1 MEDTIGVWF
10 WDMGKRGSSGGSH
23 GKGKGKGKGK
33 GSHSKGNRLHTES
46 HRRDK
51 YLYVLTNRLTGERRV
66 CHTQRECAAV
76 IGVSQQAV
84 SLALVRDRF
93 RVGNWYIEFPP
104 RVYMYLCERGDE
116 VGIGVA
122 VEGAESSDAIVS
134 SRIDVSEEFYG
145 KRYDMMLTDNFFV
158 ALFGKD

>member
-10 WDMGKRGSSGGSH
+10 WDMRKRGSSSDNH
-23 GKGKGKGKGK
+23 G
-33 GSHSKGNRLHTES
+33 
-46 HRRDK
+46 RDK
-51 YLYVLTNRLTGERRV
+51 GLLYVLTNRLTGDRRV
-66 CHTQRECAAV
+66 CHTQTECAAV

-84 SLALVRDRF
+84 SLAKAHDRF
-93 RVGNWYIEFPP
+93 RVRNWYIEFPP
-104 RVYMYLCERGDE
+104 RVYMYICEKGDE

-134 SRIDVSEEFYG
+134 SRIDVSEEFYR

-158 ALFGKD
+158 ALFGKE

>member
-10 WDMGKRGSSGGSH
+10 WDMGKKGSSSGSKSRGKGLHGDSKGLCVDSH
-23 GKGKGKGKGK
+23 GKSRG
-33 GSHSKGNRLHTES
+33 L
-46 HRRDK
+46 
-51 YLYVLTNRLTGERRV
+51 LYVLTNRLTAERRV

-104 RVYMYLCERGDE
+104 RVYMYMCERGDE

-122 VEGAESSDAIVS
+122 VEGAESSNAIVS

-145 KRYDMMLTDNFFV
+145 KRYDIMLTDNFFV

>member
-1 MEDTIGVWF
+1 
-10 WDMGKRGSSGGSH
+10 MGKKESSGDSH
-23 GKGKGKGKGK
+23 GKDRGKDLHVD
-33 GSHSKGNRLHTES
+33 SHS
-46 HRRDK
+46 RDK
-51 YLYVLTNRLTGERRV
+51 GLLYVLTNRLTAERRV
-66 CHTQRECAAV
+66 CHTQSKSAAV
-76 IGVSQQAV
+76 IGVSRQAI
-84 SLALVRDRF
+84 SFALVHGRN
-93 RVGNWYIEFPP
+93 RVGNWYVECPP

-122 VEGAESSDAIVS
+122 VEGAESPYAIVS

>member
-1 MEDTIGVWF
+1 
-10 WDMGKRGSSGGSH
+10 MGKRGSSGGSH
-23 GKGKGKGKGK
+23 GKGKSKDKSKGLHGD
-33 GSHSKGNRLHTES
+33 SHS
-46 HRRDK
+46 RDK
-51 YLYVLTNRLTGERRV
+51 CLLYVLTNRLTGERRV
-66 CHTQRECAAV
+66 CHTQTECAAV
-76 IGVSQQAV
+76 IGVSRQAV
-84 SLALVRDRF
+84 SFALVHGRN
-93 RVGNWYIEFPP
+93 RVGNWYVECPP

-116 VGIGVA
+116 VGIGIA

>member
-1 MEDTIGVWF
+1 
-10 WDMGKRGSSGGSH
+10 MGKKESSGGSH
-23 GKGKGKGKGK
+23 SKSKALHVDSHGKDKGLHV
-33 GSHSKGNRLHTES
+33 GSHG
-46 HRRDK
+46 RDK
-51 YLYVLTNRLTGERRV
+51 GLLFVLTNRLTAERRV
-66 CHTQRECAAV
+66 CHTQTECAAV
-76 IGVSQQAV
+76 IGVSRQAV
-84 SLALVRDRF
+84 SFALVRDRN

-145 KRYDMMLTDNFFV
+145 KRYDMMLTDDFFV

>member
-1 MEDTIGVWF
+1 
-10 WDMGKRGSSGGSH
+10 MGKKESSGGSH
-23 GKGKGKGKGK
+23 GRGKGKDKG
-33 GSHSKGNRLHTES
+33 L
-46 HRRDK
+46 
-51 YLYVLTNRLTGERRV
+51 LYVLTNRLTAERRV
-66 CHTQRECAAV
+66 CHTQTECAAV
-76 IGVSQQAV
+76 IGVSRQAV
-84 SLALVRDRF
+84 SFALVHGRN
-93 RVGNWYIEFPP
+93 RVGNWYVECPP

-122 VEGAESSDAIVS
+122 VEGAESPYAIVS

>member
-10 WDMGKRGSSGGSH
+10 WDMGKKESSGGSH
-23 GKGKGKGKGK
+23 GRGKGKDKG
-33 GSHSKGNRLHTES
+33 L
-46 HRRDK
+46 
-51 YLYVLTNRLTGERRV
+51 LYVLTNRLTAERRV
-66 CHTQRECAAV
+66 CHTQTECAAV
-76 IGVSQQAV
+76 IGVSRQAV
-84 SLALVRDRF
+84 SFALVHGRN
-93 RVGNWYIEFPP
+93 RVGNWYVECPP

-134 SRIDVSEEFYG
+134 SRIDVSEEFYA

-158 ALFGKD
+158 ALFGKE

>member
-1 MEDTIGVWF
+1 
-10 WDMGKRGSSGGSH
+10 MGKKGSSGGSH
-23 GKGKGKGKGK
+23 GKGKVQGKGLHVGSRGKGKARG
-33 GSHSKGNRLHTES
+33 L
-46 HRRDK
+46 
-51 YLYVLTNRLTGERRV
+51 LYVLTNRLTGERRV
-66 CHTQRECAAV
+66 CHTQTECAAI
-76 IGVSQQAV
+76 IGVSRQAV
-84 SLALVRDRF
+84 SFALVRGRN
-93 RVGNWYIEFPP
+93 RVGNWYVEFPP
-104 RVYMYLCERGDE
+104 RVFMYLCERGDE

>member
-10 WDMGKRGSSGGSH
+10 WDMGKKESSGGSH
-23 GKGKGKGKGK
+23 GRGKGKDKG
-33 GSHSKGNRLHTES
+33 L
-46 HRRDK
+46 
-51 YLYVLTNRLTGERRV
+51 LYVLTNRLTAERRV
-66 CHTQRECAAV
+66 CHTQTECAAV
-76 IGVSQQAV
+76 IGVSRQAV
-84 SLALVRDRF
+84 SFALVHGRN
-93 RVGNWYIEFPP
+93 RVGNWYVECPP

-122 VEGAESSDAIVS
+122 VEGAESPYAIVS

-158 ALFGKD
+158 ALFGKE

>member
-1 MEDTIGVWF
+1 
-10 WDMGKRGSSGGSH
+10 MGKRESSGGSH
-23 GKGKGKGKGK
+23 GGSK
-33 GSHSKGNRLHTES
+33 GSHGGSKGL
-46 HRRDK
+46 
-51 YLYVLTNRLTGERRV
+51 LYVLTNRLTAERRV
-66 CHTQRECAAV
+66 CHTQTECATV
-76 IGVSQQAV
+76 IGVSRQAV
-84 SLALVRDRF
+84 SFALVHGRN
-93 RVGNWYIEFPP
+93 RVGNWYVECPP
-104 RVYMYLCERGDE
+104 RVYMYMCERGDE

>member
-1 MEDTIGVWF
+1 MVADVEDTIGVWF
-10 WDMGKRGSSGGSH
+10 WDMGKKESSGGSH
-23 GKGKGKGKGK
+23 SKGKGRGKSRG
-33 GSHSKGNRLHTES
+33 L
-46 HRRDK
+46 
-51 YLYVLTNRLTGERRV
+51 LYVLTNRLTAERRV

-145 KRYDMMLTDNFFV
+145 KRYDIMLTDNFFV

>member
-1 MEDTIGVWF
+1 MVAGVEDTIGVWF
-10 WDMGKRGSSGGSH
+10 WDMGKKS
-23 GKGKGKGKGK
+23 KGKGLHAGSKGK
-33 GSHSKGNRLHTES
+33 SKGL
-46 HRRDK
+46 
-51 YLYVLTNRLTGERRV
+51 LYVLTNRLTGERRV
-66 CHTQRECAAV
+66 CHTQTGCAAV
-76 IGVSQQAV
+76 IGVSRQAV
-84 SLALVRDRF
+84 SFAKAHDRF
-93 RVGNWYIEFPP
+93 RVRNWYIEFPP

>member
-10 WDMGKRGSSGGSH
+10 WDMGKKESSGGSH
-23 GKGKGKGKGK
+23 SRGKGLHGG
-33 GSHSKGNRLHTES
+33 SKGL
-46 HRRDK
+46 
-51 YLYVLTNRLTGERRV
+51 LYVLTNRLTGERRV
-66 CHTQRECAAV
+66 CHTQTECAAV
-76 IGVSQQAV
+76 IGVSRQAV
-84 SLALVRDRF
+84 SFAKVHSRN
-93 RVGNWYIEFPP
+93 RVGNWYVECPP

-134 SRIDVSEEFYG
+134 SRIDVSEEFYA

-158 ALFGKD
+158 ALFGKE

>member
-1 MEDTIGVWF
+1 
-10 WDMGKRGSSGGSH
+10 MGKKGSSGSSHGGSKGLCVDSH
-23 GKGKGKGKGK
+23 GKGKGRGKGR
-33 GSHSKGNRLHTES
+33 GF
-46 HRRDK
+46 
-51 YLYVLTNRLTGERRV
+51 LYVLTNRLTAERRV

-84 SLALVRDRF
+84 SLALVCDRF

-122 VEGAESSDAIVS
+122 VEGTESSDAIVS

-145 KRYDMMLTDNFFV
+145 KRYDIMLTDNFFV
-158 ALFGKD
+158 ALFGK

>member
-10 WDMGKRGSSGGSH
+10 WDMGKKESSGGSH
-23 GKGKGKGKGK
+23 GRGKGKDKG
-33 GSHSKGNRLHTES
+33 L
-46 HRRDK
+46 
-51 YLYVLTNRLTGERRV
+51 LYVLTNRLTAERRV
-66 CHTQRECAAV
+66 CHTQTECAAV
-76 IGVSQQAV
+76 IGVSRQAV
-84 SLALVRDRF
+84 SFALVHGRN
-93 RVGNWYIEFPP
+93 RVGNWYVECPP

-122 VEGAESSDAIVS
+122 VEGAESPYAIVS
-134 SRIDVSEEFYG
+134 SRIDVSEEFYA

>member
-10 WDMGKRGSSGGSH
+10 WDMGKKS
-23 GKGKGKGKGK
+23 KGKGFHAGSEGKSKGLHGDSHSRGKG
-33 GSHSKGNRLHTES
+33 L
-46 HRRDK
+46 
-51 YLYVLTNRLTGERRV
+51 LYVLTNRLTGERRV
-66 CHTQRECAAV
+66 CHTQSECADV

-93 RVGNWYIEFPP
+93 RVRNWYIEFPP

-116 VGIGVA
+116 VGVGVA

>member
-1 MEDTIGVWF
+1 
-10 WDMGKRGSSGGSH
+10 MGKKENSGGSH
-23 GKGKGKGKGK
+23 GKGKG
-33 GSHSKGNRLHTES
+33 
-46 HRRDK
+46 RDK
-51 YLYVLTNRLTGERRV
+51 CLLYVLTNRLTGERRV
-66 CHTQRECAAV
+66 CHTQTECAAV

-84 SLALVRDRF
+84 SLALVHDRN
-93 RVGNWYIEFPP
+93 RVGNWYVEYPP

-134 SRIDVSEEFYG
+134 SRIDVSEEFYR
-145 KRYDMMLTDNFFV
+145 KRYDMMLTDNLFV

>member
-1 MEDTIGVWF
+1 
-10 WDMGKRGSSGGSH
+10 MGKKESSGGSHGKDKGLH

-33 GSHSKGNRLHTES
+33 GL
-46 HRRDK
+46 
-51 YLYVLTNRLTGERRV
+51 LYILTNRLTAERRV

-76 IGVSQQAV
+76 IGVSRQAV
-84 SLALVRDRF
+84 SFALVRDRN
-93 RVGNWYIEFPP
+93 RVGNWYVECPP

-145 KRYDMMLTDNFFV
+145 KRYDMMLTDDFFV
-158 ALFGKD
+158 ALFGK

>member
-10 WDMGKRGSSGGSH
+10 WDMGKKESSGGSHGRGRGRSKSKGKGLHVGSH
-23 GKGKGKGKGK
+23 GKGKG
-33 GSHSKGNRLHTES
+33 L
-46 HRRDK
+46 
-51 YLYVLTNRLTGERRV
+51 LYVLTNRLTAERRV
-66 CHTQRECAAV
+66 CHTQSECAAV
-76 IGVSQQAV
+76 IGVSQQAI

>member
-1 MEDTIGVWF
+1 M
-10 WDMGKRGSSGGSH
+10 
-23 GKGKGKGKGK
+23 
-33 GSHSKGNRLHTES
+33 
-46 HRRDK
+46 
-51 YLYVLTNRLTGERRV
+51 
-66 CHTQRECAAV
+66 
-76 IGVSQQAV
+76 
-84 SLALVRDRF
+84 SLALVHDRN
-93 RVGNWYIEFPP
+93 RVGNWYVEYPP

-122 VEGAESSDAIVS
+122 VDGAESSDAIVS

>member
-1 MEDTIGVWF
+1 
-10 WDMGKRGSSGGSH
+10 MGKRESSGGSH
-23 GKGKGKGKGK
+23 GRGK
-33 GSHSKGNRLHTES
+33 GSRGGSKSLCVDSHS
-46 HRRDK
+46 RDK
-51 YLYVLTNRLTGERRV
+51 GLLYVLTNRLTGERRV
-66 CHTQRECAAV
+66 CHTQTECAAV
-76 IGVSQQAV
+76 IGVSRQAV
-84 SLALVRDRF
+84 SFALVHGRN
-93 RVGNWYIEFPP
+93 RVGNWYVECPP
-104 RVYMYLCERGDE
+104 RVYMYMCEKGDE

>member
-1 MEDTIGVWF
+1 
-10 WDMGKRGSSGGSH
+10 MGKKESSGGSH
-23 GKGKGKGKGK
+23 SKSKSKSKGLHVGSRGKGKVQGKARG
-33 GSHSKGNRLHTES
+33 L
-46 HRRDK
+46 
-51 YLYVLTNRLTGERRV
+51 LYVLTNRLTGERRV
-66 CHTQRECAAV
+66 CHTQTECAAV
-76 IGVSQQAV
+76 IGVSRQAV
-84 SLALVRDRF
+84 SFALVHGRN
-93 RVGNWYIEFPP
+93 RVDNWYVECPP

-134 SRIDVSEEFYG
+134 SRIDVSEEFYR

>member
-1 MEDTIGVWF
+1 
-10 WDMGKRGSSGGSH
+10 MGKKESSGGSHGRGRGRSKSKGKGLHVGSH
-23 GKGKGKGKGK
+23 GKGKG
-33 GSHSKGNRLHTES
+33 L
-46 HRRDK
+46 
-51 YLYVLTNRLTGERRV
+51 LYVLTNRLTAERRV
-66 CHTQRECAAV
+66 CHTQSECAAV
-76 IGVSQQAV
+76 IGVSQQAI